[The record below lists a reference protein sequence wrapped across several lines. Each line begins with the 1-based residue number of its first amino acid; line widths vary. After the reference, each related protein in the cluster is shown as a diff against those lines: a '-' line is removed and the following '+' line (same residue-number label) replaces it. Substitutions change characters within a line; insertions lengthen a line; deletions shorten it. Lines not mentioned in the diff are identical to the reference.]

1 MSVCDRVEISY
12 CTVALNLNPDQYSR
26 LYDTRAAPTRLV
38 HARGT
43 PAAQHQIP
51 GKMATMIPLILVS
64 RTSSYHMGPSFTYKT
79 GQPVT
84 RANAVFG
91 EACTV
96 LPNRSGT
103 PPALAARKNG
113 FTPEGDPRAKTPCAE
128 LQDAK
133 SHKRPVPEK
142 LILKVPVGSCVNE
155 SLAAVYPC
163 PEGGFIQSD
172 PGKYCR
178 PPRPDE
184 FLKGEEAKAMD
195 QCARISV
202 PILLPGLTEWFVH
215 PTNINHVGRD
225 LAFLA
230 GMIGVGR
237 RSGHTVM
244 IGGLEGFAKN
254 GMGSWGKH
262 LIAALVKHG
271 GLKVGNWVEE
281 ADRMLKSLNIRR
293 ARSEFPPVKKTNNV
307 TAANSLSTSQHRQR
321 DLALSDLD
329 ILSCGVV
336 CATVGVKYAVSGFV
350 EPEDAALMQQAALK
364 YCNLPL
370 DPPEQRSLFLIT
382 RKGLRSIHNLNEVNE
397 RLERYAKSLGLEYVA
412 QNIGAFDFC
421 GQVRL
426 ASQAV
431 IMVGI
436 QGADPANLFFMH
448 ADSMFVELYGNND
461 PSTLGHPAG
470 ISSYMQQVAG
480 AGRRGNAMVLLN
492 VSGCEPL
499 RNWMYDSKCK
509 LDLQVEGLIETLK
522 TWGPPHLRQVNISAS
537 PPAAAPV
544 PMQTQGRMT
553 LLVVGGGFL
562 LFVLIAFASIWFGL
576 LRRKS
581 GFQRAASNEGLG

>member
-1 MSVCDRVEISY
+1 M
-12 CTVALNLNPDQYSR
+12 
-26 LYDTRAAPTRLV
+26 
-38 HARGT
+38 
-43 PAAQHQIP
+43 
-51 GKMATMIPLILVS
+51 
-64 RTSSYHMGPSFTYKT
+64 
-79 GQPVT
+79 T

-133 SHKRPVPEK
+133 SHKRPVSRSSSSRSQ
-142 LILKVPVGSCVNE
+142 LAWRNE
-155 SLAAVYPC
+155 SLAAVYRVPRW
-163 PEGGFIQSD
+163 IHSIRS
-172 PGKYCR
+172 GKYCR

-184 FLKGEEAKAMD
+184 FLKGEEAKAVD

-244 IGGLEGFAKN
+244 IGGLEGFANN

-470 ISSYMQQVAG
+470 ISSTCSKLQERGDEEMPWCCSMCQVVSRFETGCTTRNASLTCRSKDSSKPS
-480 AGRRGNAMVLLN
+480 RRGVLRI
-492 VSGCEPL
+492 SA
-499 RNWMYDSKCK
+499 
-509 LDLQVEGLIETLK
+509 
-522 TWGPPHLRQVNISAS
+522 VNISAS

-553 LLVVGGGFL
+553 LLVVGAAFCFL
-562 LFVLIAFASIWFGL
+562 C
-576 LRRKS
+576 
-581 GFQRAASNEGLG
+581 